1 MSTQETRFQ
10 RMEDK
15 IDGVKHDVNEIKSE
29 VQELKSDIKYHMTK
43 VEEHVAGD
51 KKIINEI
58 QPILAKLPQIV
69 EMAEEYHFNK
79 KVKDKTVK
87 LIGILGMLV
96 GLLAGLD
103 KLGIITL

>member
-1 MSTQETRFQ
+1 MSNEVRFQ

-15 IDGVKHDVNEIKSE
+15 IDSVKEDVIAVKAEVSE
-29 VQELKSDIKYHMTK
+29 MKSDIRHHMKK

-69 EMAEEYHFNK
+69 EMAEEYHVSK
-79 KVKDKTVK
+79 RLKERTIK
-87 LIGILGMLV
+87 LLGIIGMLV
-96 GLLAGLD
+96 GIASGLS
-103 KLGIITL
+103 KMGII

>member
-1 MSTQETRFQ
+1 MSNEVRFQ

-15 IDGVKHDVNEIKSE
+15 IDSVREDVMAVKAEVSE
-29 VQELKSDIKYHMTK
+29 MKSDIKHHMKK

-69 EMAEEYHFNK
+69 EMAEEYHVSK
-79 KVKDKTVK
+79 RLQQKAVK
-87 LIGILGMLV
+87 LLGVIGIIV
-96 GLLAGLD
+96 GILSGLS
-103 KLGIITL
+103 KLGYF